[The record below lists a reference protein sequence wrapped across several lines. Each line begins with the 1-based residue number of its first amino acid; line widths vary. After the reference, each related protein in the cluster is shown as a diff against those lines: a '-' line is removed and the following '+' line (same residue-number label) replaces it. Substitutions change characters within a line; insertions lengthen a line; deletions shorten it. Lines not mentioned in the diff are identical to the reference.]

1 MADYYKKTE
10 YVEAITQ
17 HLAKEGKRM
26 TNLKKASISQLHSMA
41 LDKFNIDM
49 MLFVNIRKTEMKV
62 KARDARNQKTK
73 EAFERQQREEAYQKQ
88 KQEEE
93 NKIND
98 FKRTTHMDLNVIK
111 NKWVLQEQLKDK
123 QYFKDNQEK
132 IEKNNKASEDF
143 KNRLAKSLDGVVHK
157 TGFVANGV
165 NVECLG
171 LFDYIEPTEQI
182 LRDRYNEGRTLYM
195 LSNLNINEEVDYD
208 SDESELIISSDSD
221 SD

>member
-62 KARDARNQKTK
+62 KARDARNQKIK
-73 EAFERQQREEAYQKQ
+73 EAFERQQQEEAYQKQ

-98 FKRTTHMDLNVIK
+98 FKRMTHMDLNAIK
-111 NKWVLQEQLKDK
+111 NKWVLLEQLQDNKWCK
-123 QYFKDNQEK
+123 ENQESIQK
-132 IEKNNKASEDF
+132 SIKDSEDF
-143 KNRLAKSLDGVVHK
+143 RNRLAKSLGGVVTKSGVH
-157 TGFVANGV
+157 ANGV
-165 NVECLG
+165 NVECLRM
-171 LFDYIEPTEQI
+171 FDYTTRNHIPNTYHENQ
-182 LRDRYNEGRTLYM
+182 TLLM